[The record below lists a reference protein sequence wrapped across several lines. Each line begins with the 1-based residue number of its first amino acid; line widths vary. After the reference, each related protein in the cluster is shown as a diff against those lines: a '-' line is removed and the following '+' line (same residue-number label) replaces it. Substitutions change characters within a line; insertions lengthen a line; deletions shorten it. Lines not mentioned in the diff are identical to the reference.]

1 MVDLYGRGKSGVT
14 LTVQVDA
21 YSHQK
26 SSSPIT
32 SFDDL
37 PGKSVNSALIGE
49 IFFLNG
55 RSLFIM
61 PLLLILHLNETRM
74 ENFSRNVGI

>member
-37 PGKSVNSALIGE
+37 PGKSVNSALNGE

-55 RSLFIM
+55 CSLFIM
-61 PLLLILHLNETRM
+61 PLLLILRLNETRM

>member
-37 PGKSVNSALIGE
+37 PGKSVNSALNGE

-61 PLLLILHLNETRM
+61 PLLLILRLNETRM

>member
-1 MVDLYGRGKSGVT
+1 MVDLYGRGKSGMT

-37 PGKSVNSALIGE
+37 LGKSVNSTLNGE

-55 RSLFIM
+55 RSLFM
-61 PLLLILHLNETRM
+61 PLLLILRLNETRM
-74 ENFSRNVGI
+74 ENVGRNVVI